1 MSTGFSPGRNLA
13 GAKLYWAARRHRPR
27 DKDRECIKVRRTLER
42 PAKITPDGDH
52 GYFEEMTKAVF
63 RAGFSWPVIR
73 EKWDGFVES
82 FDKFNLGRVASYGP
96 DDLERLFED
105 RSIVRNRR
113 KIVATVENART
124 MLDFIAEHGSFH
136 AYLRS
141 LDHLDYYTRVKV
153 LTRPF
158 KGLGRTSAFVFL
170 HCVNEETPDW
180 QDR

>member
-1 MSTGFSPGRNLA
+1 M
-13 GAKLYWAARRHRPR
+13 
-27 DKDRECIKVRRTLER
+27 RRTLER
-42 PAKITPDGDH
+42 PSKITPGGDD

-73 EKWDGFVES
+73 EKWDGFVEA
-82 FDKFNLGRVASYGP
+82 FDKFDLGRVASYGP
-96 DDLERLFED
+96 ELIDIDTPEDLERLFED
-105 RSIVRNRR
+105 RGIVRNRR

-124 MLDFIAEHGSFH
+124 MLDLVEEHGSFH

-158 KGLGRTSAFVFL
+158 MGLGRTSAFVFL